1 LPTTTSAAT
10 ISTEQKRK
18 ALERALQGQT
28 FSRADHLKRIVRYVC
43 EIEIAGRADEIEE
56 YSIAT
61 EALGHPA
68 AYSPGDGS
76 SVRNRAHSLRITF

>member
-1 LPTTTSAAT
+1 M
-10 ISTEQKRK
+10 
-18 ALERALQGQT
+18 
-28 FSRADHLKRIVRYVC
+28 
-43 EIEIAGRADEIEE
+43 EIAGRAAEIKE